1 MVELLSILFA
11 GASVVTAWCALYL
24 TIQSNKTARAQNEA
38 AREHNRLSVKPR
50 LTTTTMSNRDNYLDG
65 SVRILKFGMDLQNV
79 GLGPAVIKTFEVML
93 DGALVPAER
102 TEDIHGLLSK
112 VFPGISLGPSSS
124 FHTLR
129 TEHALKVGD
138 ETNIVAFEVFN
149 PPSDFDVE
157 IKRFSLRVTYESL
170 YGDRL
175 TYDTRLHLDA

>member
-1 MVELLSILFA
+1 MAELLAKFLEAVPLIVA
-11 GASVVTAWCALYL
+11 VCALYL
-24 TIQSNKTARAQNEA
+24 TIQSNKTAREQNEA
-38 AREHNRLSVKPR
+38 AREHNRLSVMPR

-65 SVRILKFGMDLQNV
+65 SVRILKFGMDLENV
-79 GLGPAVIKTFEVML
+79 GLGPAVIKSFEVMF
-93 DGALVPAER
+93 DGVLVPAAR
-102 TEDIHGLLSK
+102 TEDVHGLLNK

-129 TEHALKVGD
+129 TEHALKVGE
-138 ETNIVAFEVFN
+138 ETSIVEFEVFN
-149 PPSDFDVE
+149 PPTDFDVE